1 MVLVVLLL
9 NVLNK
14 NLKRIINEKQ
24 GVGST
29 PSFYQSKIKPVISK
43 WNPIIATLSIGTIV
57 ILLVGAWFF
66 NFAKNEVGVQKG
78 YAPEQPIA
86 YSHAFHAGKSQ
97 IECQYCH
104 STASYAK
111 SASIPSANT
120 CMNCHKGVQAREKY
134 DGEVSPEIQKIY
146 NAVGYDPDQAK
157 YIDNYD
163 QKPIKWVR
171 IHNLPDLAYF
181 NHSQHVKV
189 GNLECQLCHGPIQE
203 MEKVY
208 QYSNLQMGWCINCHR
223 QRGIDAENND
233 YYEEIHKKMKIE
245 GKTYYTVAQNGGLE
259 CSKCHY

>member
-1 MVLVVLLL
+1 MVLLVLLL

-14 NLKRIINEKQ
+14 NLKRIIHEKE
-24 GVGST
+24 GEIPS
-29 PSFYQSKIKPVISK
+29 PSFFQSKIKPIVSQ
-43 WNPIIATLSIGTIV
+43 WNPIIASLSVGTV
-57 ILLVGAWFF
+57 LILLFGAWFF
-66 NFAKNEVGVQKG
+66 NFANKKVGVQKG

-86 YSHAFHAGKSQ
+86 YSHALHAGKLQ

-146 NAVGYDPDQAK
+146 DAVGYDAEQAR
-157 YIDNYD
+157 YIKDYD

-189 GNLECQLCHGPIQE
+189 GNLECQLCHGPIEE

-223 QRGIDAENND
+223 QRGIDAKNND
-233 YYEEIHKKMKIE
+233 YYEEIHKKMKLE
-245 GKTYYTVAQNGGLE
+245 GKAFYTVAQNGGLE